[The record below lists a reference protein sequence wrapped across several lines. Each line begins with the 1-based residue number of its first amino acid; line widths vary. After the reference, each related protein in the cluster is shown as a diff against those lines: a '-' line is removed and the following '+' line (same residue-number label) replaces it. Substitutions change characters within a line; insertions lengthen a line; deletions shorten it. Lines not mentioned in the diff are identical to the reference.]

1 MIGLKTFVPTLQKYV
16 AINDLWPAWV
26 FFFFLKI
33 ITRFYVNVLVLI
45 ILFLKTVI
53 NFIIF
58 KKKKTPKRAI
68 NHLWP
73 HILVV

>member
-1 MIGLKTFVPTLQKYV
+1 MARLGV
-16 AINDLWPAWV
+16 
-26 FFFFLKI
+26 FFFLKI

-58 KKKKTPKRAI
+58 KIYIIDNNNNNNNNNNNDI
-68 NHLWP
+68 NFTNNVFLFLHQ
-73 HILVV
+73 